1 MSTMIISMPKLLRSF
16 VAEQV
21 ADHGY
26 ENGGEYIRELI
37 RRDLDRQKLHGLL
50 IEGALLPV
58 PNACLPIPCSC
69 SRRVE
74 SGK

>member
-21 ADHGY
+21 TDHGY

-37 RRDLDRQKLHGLL
+37 RRDLDRQKMQRLL
-50 IEGALLPV
+50 IEGALLPA
-58 PNACLPIPCSC
+58 PNPCFPVPCSR
-69 SRRVE
+69 SR
-74 SGK
+74 